1 MMNTD
6 DLHEEFE
13 RRRVDDAVIVAGR
26 SMMLLTE
33 CAEGTNL
40 DEAGPE
46 EKE

>member
-1 MMNTD
+1 
-6 DLHEEFE
+6 
-13 RRRVDDAVIVAGR
+13 VDGTVIVSGR

-33 CAEGTNL
+33 CAAETNL

>member
-1 MMNTD
+1 MNTD

-13 RRRVDDAVIVAGR
+13 RRKVDETVIVTGR

-33 CAEGTNL
+33 CAPDTNL

-46 EKE
+46 EKD